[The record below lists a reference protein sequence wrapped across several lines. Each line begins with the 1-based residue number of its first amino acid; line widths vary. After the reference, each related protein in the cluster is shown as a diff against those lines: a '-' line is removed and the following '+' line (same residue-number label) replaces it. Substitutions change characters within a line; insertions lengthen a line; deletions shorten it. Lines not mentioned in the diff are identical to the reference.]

1 MVGCKCLHLYW
12 SGAGRTSQE
21 TAISGSF
28 HQALLGVR
36 NSMAVC
42 CLQVGNVPKWG
53 CLWMAF
59 PSVSVL
65 IFGPLCHGSPR
76 SSMGSLEC
84 GSLKARWVRIH
95 QWQTETNIEAG
106 LIWVYFAALKLGF
119 LYIKNIYIT
128 TLKRHVQSQ
137 IPSLSFGTVKHKNQA
152 NITTLKR
159 CIQWITKRTGSITI
173 YRNHPSVTT
182 LKAIFSHPRLVAYFQ
197 EQINMSLWSIIF

>member
-1 MVGCKCLHLYW
+1 MGALGVLSSRYCSSYGAVSSFSPSPNSSIGIFRLSLMVGCKCLHLYW
-12 SGAGRTSQE
+12 SGASRTSQE

-28 HQALLGVR
+28 HQALLGIR

-42 CLQVGNVPKWG
+42 CQQVGKVPKWG
-53 CLWMAF
+53 WLWMAF

-65 IFGPLCHGSPR
+65 IFVPLCHGSTW

-84 GSLKARWVRIH
+84 GSLKARWVRIQ

-128 TLKRHVQSQ
+128 TLKRHVQWS
-137 IPSLSFGTVKHKNQA
+137 N
-152 NITTLKR
+152 LKYHHYHLA
-159 CIQWITKRTGSITI
+159 Q
-173 YRNHPSVTT
+173 
-182 LKAIFSHPRLVAYFQ
+182 
-197 EQINMSLWSIIF
+197 